1 MHTIFLYTPVEGV
14 RYNQFE
20 RSAIKRALDNEAS
33 ILWVDLE
40 APDDEEIDILVHDFN
55 FHPLS
60 IEDCIFPQNRPK
72 LEEFPTYSFI
82 VFHAIT
88 YDPALEKG
96 LGFNELDLFIGKN
109 FIVTVHDEPLRN
121 ISITKSRCKEKQELM
136 KKGPDFLLH
145 LLLDSIVDS
154 YFPILDQMDEEID
167 KIEDKIFSEP
177 NTRLLNRIFSLK
189 RNLIAF
195 RKTIN
200 PQREIINLLT
210 RRDFPYIQATTLV
223 YFRDVY
229 DHLVRMVD
237 TIDTYREIISS
248 ALEAYLSVTSNQL
261 NSIMKTLTIIATIMM
276 PLTLIA
282 SFYGMNFKR
291 FFPPLEWDY
300 SVLLIVIVMVIIAA
314 VMLYSFRKR
323 KWL

>member
-14 RYNQFE
+14 RYNQLE
-20 RSAIKRALDNEAS
+20 RSAIKRALDSETTM
-33 ILWVDLE
+33 LWVDFE
-40 APDDEEIDILVHDFN
+40 APDDEEIDILVHDFK

-82 VFHAIT
+82 VFHAIA
-88 YDPALEKG
+88 YDPTLEKE
-96 LGFNELDLFIGKN
+96 LSFYELDIFIGKN
-109 FIVTVHDEPLRN
+109 YIVTIHDEPLRN
-121 ISITKSRCKEKQELM
+121 ITSTKARCKEKQELM

-167 KIEDKIFSEP
+167 KIEDKIFSQP
-177 NTRLLNRIFSLK
+177 NTHLLNRIFSLK

-210 RRDFPYIQATTLV
+210 RRDFPYIQATTIV

-300 SVLLIVIVMVIIAA
+300 SVTVIVIAMVIITG
-314 VMLYSFRKR
+314 VMLYYFRKR

>member
-1 MHTIFLYTPVEGV
+1 MHTIYLYTPVEGV
-14 RYNQFE
+14 QFNQLE
-20 RSAIKRALDNEAS
+20 RSAIRRALDKEDT

-72 LEEFPTYSFI
+72 LEEFPNYSFI
-82 VFHAIT
+82 VFHSIS
-88 YDPALEKG
+88 YDPTQDKG
-96 LGFNELDLFIGKN
+96 LSFNELDLFIGKN

-121 ISITKSRCKEKQELM
+121 VTNTKSRCREKQELM

-145 LLLDSIVDS
+145 LLLDSMVDS
-154 YFPILDQMDEEID
+154 YFPILDQIDEDID
-167 KIEDKIFSEP
+167 KIEDKIFSRP
-177 NTRLLNRIFSLK
+177 TTHLLNQIFTLK

-200 PQREIINLLT
+200 PQREIINLIT
-210 RRDFPYIQATTLV
+210 RRDFPYIQSSTLV
-223 YFRDVY
+223 YFRDIY
-229 DHLVRMVD
+229 DHLVRMID
-237 TIDTYREIISS
+237 TIDTYREIISG

-282 SFYGMNFKR
+282 SFYGMNFKY
-291 FFPPLEWDY
+291 FLPALEWKY
-300 SVLLIVIVMVIIAA
+300 SVFLVVFAMAVITS
-314 VMLYSFRKR
+314 VMLYFFHKK

>member
-1 MHTIFLYTPVEGV
+1 MHTIYIYTPVEGV
-14 RYNQFE
+14 RYNQLE
-20 RSAIKRALDNEAS
+20 RSAIKRALDDES
-33 ILWVDLE
+33 TILWVDLE
-40 APDDEEIDILVHDFN
+40 APDDEEIDILVHDFK

-72 LEEFPTYSFI
+72 IEEFPDYSFI
-82 VFHAIT
+82 VFHAIL
-88 YDPALEKG
+88 YDPTPEKG
-96 LGFNELDLFIGKN
+96 LSFKELNIFIGKN
-109 FIVTVHDEPLRN
+109 FLVTIHDESLR
-121 ISITKSRCKEKQELM
+121 SITNIKSRCKEKQEYM

-145 LLLDSIVDS
+145 LILDSIVDS

-167 KIEDKIFSEP
+167 KIEDKIFSQP
-177 NTRLLNRIFSLK
+177 TTQLLNRIFTLK

-210 RRDFPYIQATTLV
+210 RRDFPYIQSTTLV

-261 NSIMKTLTIIATIMM
+261 NTIMKTLTIIATIMM

-291 FFPPLEWDY
+291 FFPPLDWDY
-300 SVLLIVIVMVIIAA
+300 SVTVLVIMMVLITGA
-314 VMLYSFRKR
+314 MLYYFHRK

>member
-1 MHTIFLYTPVEGV
+1 MHTIFVYHPVEGV
-14 RYNQFE
+14 RFNQLE
-20 RSAIKRALDNEAS
+20 RSAIRRALDS
-33 ILWVDLE
+33 PDSVLWLDLE
-40 APDDEEIDILVHDFN
+40 APDDMEIDILVQEFD

-72 LEEFPTYSFI
+72 LEEFPNYCFI
-82 VFHAIT
+82 VFHSIS
-88 YDPALEKG
+88 YDPEPNKG
-96 LGFNELDLFIGKN
+96 LSFAELDIFIGKN

-121 ISITKSRCKEKQELM
+121 ITTTKARCKEKQDVM
-136 KKGPDFLLH
+136 KKGPDYLLH
-145 LLLDSIVDS
+145 LLLDSMVDS
-154 YFPILDQMDEEID
+154 YFPIIDQMDEQID
-167 KIEDKIFSEP
+167 KIEDLVFTSP
-177 NTRLLNRIFSLK
+177 TTQLLNQIFTLK

-210 RRDFPYIQATTLV
+210 RRDFPFIQTTTLV

-229 DHLVRMVD
+229 DHLFRMVD

-276 PLTLIA
+276 PLTLI
-282 SFYGMNFKR
+282 SSIYGMNFE
-291 FFPPLEWDY
+291 FFPELKWKYGYPM
-300 SVLLIVIVMVIIAA
+300 VLTVMAIIALG
-314 VMLYSFRKR
+314 MLYYFHRK